1 MNMAPAAEAIWGTA
15 STASPKGPLPN
26 QHGCGTTGSLKK
38 MHMQNGD
45 SHNSGVQC
53 APTARRDHTSH
64 FICLRNPSSHLLLLA
79 APRPL
84 PGTVTCAQPCSHLP
98 VGSAAP
104 AAATSPPPPL
114 LTAGAGTHIQHPNPQ
129 RACRAQCPGHGANSR
144 RSSDTLQ
151 QASEQH
157 MHAPSASAFVTFT
170 ATSTEKDQGAA
181 VPHA

>member
-84 PGTVTCAQPCSHLP
+84 PGTVTCAQPRSPAPTCLWGLQLLQQPP
-98 VGSAAP
+98 VLHHPSSLQVLAPTSSTRIPSEPVVLSAQAMGP
-104 AAATSPPPPL
+104 
-114 LTAGAGTHIQHPNPQ
+114 TAGAAVT
-129 RACRAQCPGHGANSR
+129 
-144 RSSDTLQ
+144 RSSKPLSNTCTPLQ
-151 QASEQH
+151 PQH
-157 MHAPSASAFVTFT
+157 L
-170 ATSTEKDQGAA
+170 
-181 VPHA
+181 